1 MAGDVIHMDASLI
14 RANVSFD
21 SLVVQHLAAM
31 ADTDPDTG
39 EQLALSGGKIRKLC
53 VTDPDATMT
62 PMPR

>member
-1 MAGDVIHMDASLI
+1 MDASLI

-31 ADTDPDTG
+31 ADEGPEAEG
-39 EQLALSGGKIRKLC
+39 RLARSGGKIRKLC

-62 PMPR
+62 PMRR